1 MTNLILNLRADILSL
16 ASYLKDLRTNR
27 PARPSGSRPIPTRP
41 AMSTPDLAEDLPPR
55 ASSVMSTYKDMGR
68 ESAENIVEE
77 HPPRAASALSSHRT
91 PSSRFSFGSS
101 AGRPLAQGPREV
113 FVRKN
118 VSPSQ
123 YHKTRKMSPGTA
135 YLENAQR
142 RREKEEARSLRDALE
157 ADDEL
162 RIHQSA
168 QDEATELV
176 WMHQNPDAP
185 APNPYA
191 PYRNPDM
198 DGSPKAGRSQRQSL
212 GNRRSLISG
221 SPRHRASHHPPGGD
235 HGLGIGNDDA
245 DLTSKTRE
253 THFELGQERNETA
266 RKGRRVDFAL
276 PPEDNPELIS
286 RKVSGDSSIGIFRNP
301 NDQIYEEPKDTRDQA
316 DTEKPIASQADISAL
331 KAKPRNSLLRGS
343 RPFPGRFSSPDF
355 ANKLARFDNHKKPP
369 SQSRDP
375 QYKINE
381 PISDLSDVKQ
391 EQEPSPTK
399 NGKEIRGDDIRAA
412 TSKKLSDRS
421 EKLPMP
427 SAVSDRVGR
436 PIVSFDTSWKASE
449 VQPERGRDSPSKC
462 ETASPT
468 PSQPAPPTIEVTDTP
483 TIPVINVPDEEPTIS
498 QMEPTTKPGN
508 KAQHAGSSKRP
519 TAALQD
525 RWRSSYSRS
534 GVPTAR
540 CESCTLP
547 IAGRIVT
554 AAGSRFH
561 PECFICSHCQTPLEC
576 VAFYQEPAA
585 KRNERLAN
593 TGGDDEEA
601 QALRFYC
608 ALDFHEMFSPR
619 CKSCKTP
626 IEGEVVVACG
636 AEWHVGHFF
645 CAECGD
651 V

>member
-1 MTNLILNLRADILSL
+1 
-16 ASYLKDLRTNR
+16 
-27 PARPSGSRPIPTRP
+27 
-41 AMSTPDLAEDLPPR
+41 
-55 ASSVMSTYKDMGR
+55 MSTYKDMGR
-68 ESAENIVEE
+68 ESSEHIAED

-123 YHKTRKMSPGTA
+123 YQKTRKVSPGTA

-162 RIHQSA
+162 RIHQAA

-176 WMHQNPDAP
+176 WVHQNPDAP

-212 GNRRSLISG
+212 GNRMSLVSG
-221 SPRHRASHHPPGGD
+221 SPRNRASHHLPGGD
-235 HGLGIGNDDA
+235 HGLGIGNDA
-245 DLTSKTRE
+245 DVTSKAQGDGRE
-253 THFELGQERNETA
+253 IGHERNGTA
-266 RKGRRVDFAL
+266 RKGRKVDFAL
-276 PPEDNPELIS
+276 PAEDSPES
-286 RKVSGDSSIGIFRNP
+286 VTRKASGDSSKGIFRNP
-301 NDQIYEEPKDTRDQA
+301 NDQIYEEPKDTRDQT
-316 DTEKPIASQADISAL
+316 DPERPIPSQADISAL
-331 KAKPRNSLLRGS
+331 RAKPRNSLLRGS
-343 RPFPGRFSSPDF
+343 RPFPGRFSSPEF
-355 ANKLARFDNHKKPP
+355 ANKLARFDIHKKPP

-375 QYKINE
+375 QYKMNE
-381 PISDLSDVKQ
+381 PVADFPNTKG

-399 NGKEIRGDDIRAA
+399 DGREIRGDDIRAA
-412 TSKKLSDRS
+412 TSKKLTDRS

-436 PIVSFDTSWKASE
+436 PIVSFDSSWKASE
-449 VQPERGRDSPSKC
+449 VQPERSRDSPSKH
-462 ETASPT
+462 ENASPT
-468 PSQPAPPTIEVTDTP
+468 PRPQPAPPTIEVSDTP

-498 QMEPTTKPGN
+498 QMERTSKPGS
-508 KAQHAGSSKRP
+508 KAQHAGTSRRSP
-519 TAALQD
+519 AALQD

-576 VAFYQEPAA
+576 VAFYQEPEA

-593 TGGDDEEA
+593 TARDDEEA